1 MRRRLTWMTLALL
14 AMTIQP
20 IAFVYADEDEEEEEA
35 IELIF
40 SSAER
45 AEMGIVTAPVGL
57 QALAPEIKAPGEV
70 ALNVYRTSQVAP
82 RIDAQVVARHA
93 RMGNT
98 VNAGDPLL
106 TLSSVAVADA
116 VGDLLVNDRE
126 WQRVKALGR
135 DVVSE
140 ARYVA
145 AEVARQQAYAK
156 VLAYGMPKTELQR
169 LLVQGDASQATG
181 EYTLYAPHDGV
192 VIQDDFVVGEVV
204 DAGRLLMEVSDLST
218 LWIEAR
224 VDPELAAAIRV
235 GDAVRVSADDET
247 WTTGTVTQRHQRLD
261 ESTRTRGIRIEIPN
275 DRQLAPGQFVNIA
288 VSTAAAEPV
297 LAVPRDAVVL
307 ILGNPM
313 VFALE
318 DNEFEPRP
326 VEVGRTTAEWRVVTA
341 GLESGEEIA
350 VAGVFQLKSLLLKSQ
365 IGDTD

>member
-1 MRRRLTWMTLALL
+1 MRRRLYCMTLTLIASML
-14 AMTIQP
+14 QP
-20 IAFVYADEDEEEEEA
+20 VAFVYADEDEEEEEA

-40 SSAER
+40 SAAER

-57 QALAPEIKAPGEV
+57 HALAPEIKAPGEV

-82 RIDAQVVARHA
+82 RIDAQVVSRHA
-93 RMGNT
+93 RMGGT
-98 VNAGDPLL
+98 VSAGDPLV
-106 TLSSVAVADA
+106 TLSSVDMAEA
-116 VGDLLVNDRE
+116 VGDLLVDDRE
-126 WQRVKALGR
+126 WRRVKALGR

-140 ARYVA
+140 ARFVA

-156 VLAYGMPKTELQR
+156 VLAYGMPETELKR
-169 LLVQGDASQATG
+169 LLAEGDASQATG

-204 DAGRLLMEVSDLST
+204 DAGRLLMELSDLST

-224 VDPELAAAIRV
+224 VDPELASRIQV
-235 GDAVRVSADDET
+235 GDTVRVSADDET
-247 WTTGTVTQRHQRLD
+247 WIEGIVTQRYQRLD
-261 ESTRTRGIRIEIPN
+261 ESTRTRGIRIEVPN
-275 DRQLAPGQFVNIA
+275 SGDLAPGQFVNIA
-288 VSTAAAEPV
+288 VSTAAGAPV

-326 VEVGRTTAEWRVVTA
+326 VEVGMTTADWRAVTA
-341 GLESGEEIA
+341 GVESGEEIA
-350 VAGVFQLKSLLLKSQ
+350 VAGVFQLKALLLKSQ